1 MSSSLFPRGYISEP
15 STSLAEA
22 LFPFL
27 DLNRL
32 DKYQQVNSNKHHHR
46 SGTMKSFVPNFDVRE
61 IGEAYELHGELP
73 GIDQKDIEIEFTD
86 NSTLSIKGHT
96 EQSSTSSSN
105 GPHGFKKAAV
115 EDADAPADETTSTE
129 VTKAPEKAVGAQA
142 PEPKYWISERNVG
155 EFARTFSFPVP
166 IDQEGVQASMK
177 NGVLSVVVPK
187 ATKSQSRKITIT

>member
-22 LFPFL
+22 LFPFV

-32 DKYQQVNSNKHHHR
+32 DRYTQANSNKHHNR
-46 SGTMKSFVPNFDVRE
+46 SGTMKSFVPNFDVHE
-61 IGEAYELHGELP
+61 VGEAYELHGDLP

-86 NSTLSIKGHT
+86 SSTLSIKGRT
-96 EQSSTSSSN
+96 EHAATYGN
-105 GPHGFKKAAV
+105 GGQHGFKKASV
-115 EDADAPADETTSTE
+115 EDADAPADGNTSKE
-129 VTKAPEKAVGAQA
+129 VTQTPKKDDNQA

-166 IDQEGVQASMK
+166 VDQNGVKATMK
-177 NGVLSVVVPK
+177 NGVLSIVVPK
-187 ATKSQSRKITIT
+187 ATKSQGRKITIN